1 MPHVTDGE
9 EVRLWNR
16 ACHLVLDHSG
26 RARLHDTRA
35 ALNGIALGLDIIRH
49 ELASPGPAAN
59 APRVIDIMR
68 RDLQAAAAELDGLQ
82 ALVTVMASE
91 DVCGLGPAV
100 EWADTV
106 ARPVAERCGVELRV
120 STPSVMSGLPIDRRL
135 GMVIALALVEGTL
148 AGPLGG
154 SCSLTVTREPAA
166 LVIEWKVAPRDQ
178 GGDPM
183 SPRMLDWLLGPRTR
197 VVEERDQRRL
207 TIELPKAK

>member
-1 MPHVTDGE
+1 
-9 EVRLWNR
+9 
-16 ACHLVLDHSG
+16 
-26 RARLHDTRA
+26 
-35 ALNGIALGLDIIRH
+35 
-49 ELASPGPAAN
+49 
-59 APRVIDIMR
+59 MR

-82 ALVTVMASE
+82 ALVTVMASD

-178 GGDPM
+178 AGDPM
-183 SPRMLDWLLGPRTR
+183 APRMLDWLLGPRTR

-207 TIELPKAK
+207 TIELPKAN